1 MLFIKWNLRLEAI
14 EDMKKI
20 TFCLTVWL
28 LLVFAACVQ
37 PLAAQ
42 SKAIL
47 NWQPDETRQP
57 KPFTEAEIKELMT
70 AVENGRLEQVQN
82 LLKEKPDLV
91 KARDNDGWTPL
102 IMAARFN
109 HVNLIKL
116 RLKSG
121 AKVDDVDNEG
131 SSALHHASASGR
143 MEAVK
148 ALVEN
153 KARVSL
159 KNQGGDT
166 PRKLAKS
173 SGHDKVADYLE
184 KKKGF

>member
-1 MLFIKWNLRLEAI
+1 MHLEAI
-14 EDMKKI
+14 EDMKKLSP
-20 TFCLTVWL
+20 CLTIL
-28 LLVFAACVQ
+28 MLLVFAAFAQ

-47 NWQPDETRQP
+47 NWQPDETRQA
-57 KPFTEAEIKELMT
+57 KPFTESEVKELMN
-70 AVENGRLEQVQN
+70 AVENGQLEQVQN
-82 LLKEKPDLV
+82 LLKAKPDLV

-109 HVNLIKL
+109 QVNLIKL
-116 RLKSG
+116 LLKSG

-148 ALVEN
+148 TLVEN
-153 KARVSL
+153 KAQVSL

-173 SGHDKVADYLE
+173 SGHDKVSDYLK

>member
-1 MLFIKWNLRLEAI
+1 MLLIKRNLRLEEI
-14 EDMKKI
+14 EDMKKL
-20 TFCLTVWL
+20 LTIL
-28 LLVFAACVQ
+28 MLLVFAAYAQSLV
-37 PLAAQ
+37 AQ

-47 NWQPDETRQP
+47 DWQPDETRQP
-57 KPFTEAEIKELMT
+57 KPFTEFEIKELMN

-91 KARDNDGWTPL
+91 KAKDNDGWTPL

-109 HVNLIKL
+109 HVNIIKL
-116 RLKSG
+116 LLKSG

-148 ALVEN
+148 ALVES

-184 KKKGF
+184 KKKGY

>member
-1 MLFIKWNLRLEAI
+1 MLFIKQNLHLEAI

-20 TFCLTVWL
+20 LTVL
-28 LLVFAACVQ
+28 LLLAFAAGVQ

-47 NWQPDETRQP
+47 NWQPDEVRQP
-57 KPFTEAEIKELMT
+57 KPFTEFEIKELMT

-116 RLKSG
+116 LLKSG

-148 ALVEN
+148 TLVES

-166 PRKLAKS
+166 PCKLAKS
-173 SGHDKVADYLE
+173 SGHSKVADYLE
-184 KKKGF
+184 KKKGY

>member
-1 MLFIKWNLRLEAI
+1 LHLEAI
-14 EDMKKI
+14 EDMKKLSLCSAI
-20 TFCLTVWL
+20 LMIL
-28 LLVFAACVQ
+28 LFAVCVQ

-57 KPFTEAEIKELMT
+57 KPFTEFEIKELMN

-116 RLKSG
+116 LLKSG

-148 ALVEN
+148 TLVEN

-173 SGHDKVADYLE
+173 SAHSKVADYLE
-184 KKKGF
+184 KKKGY

>member
-1 MLFIKWNLRLEAI
+1 MLFIKFNLHLEAI
-14 EDMKKI
+14 KYMKKL
-20 TFCLTVWL
+20 LTMLLLL
-28 LLVFAACVQ
+28 LLVFSAGAQ
-37 PLAAQ
+37 PLMAQ

-47 NWQPDETRQP
+47 NWQPDEARQP
-57 KPFTEAEIKELMT
+57 KLFTEFEIKELMN

-116 RLKSG
+116 LLKSG

-148 ALVEN
+148 TLVES

-159 KNQGGDT
+159 KNHGGDT

-173 SGHDKVADYLE
+173 SGHSKVADYLE
-184 KKKGF
+184 KKKGY